1 MKTVVLLSY
10 TGIGSNLLHLSYCHQ
25 IAKKYGPITIITLCK
40 NLNQA
45 LSKDPL
51 IKEVIYLDKY
61 YKKLTDIF
69 YLSNFLSTLK
79 IDNIFIFY
87 PSIRFFL
94 ACKIARIKN
103 IKSYP
108 LFKKKNL
115 HLVNAAKK
123 FTEKVLNIKNCPT
136 ESKIFIDK
144 IEREN
149 ALKKIINNKK
159 NVILGI
165 GSSGP
170 STRWG
175 SKNFINLMK
184 KLLKKKDDFYFF
196 LLCGP
201 NEKEIADT
209 ITKEID
215 NDYCISLDKQKISE
229 IVPLISLADLYVGND
244 SFGQH
249 VASQC
254 NIPSII
260 IMLDTPKAYSDYSI
274 NQFRILPENINENDI
289 SHDSKFS
296 PDSIKVEQVIEK
308 IFSILKL

>member
-1 MKTVVLLSY
+1 MKTAVLLSY

-51 IKEVIYLDKY
+51 IKEVIYLDRY

-94 ACKIARIKN
+94 ASKIAKIK
-103 IKSYP
+103 IVKSYP

-175 SKNFINLMK
+175 SKNFIDLIK
-184 KLLKKKDDFYFF
+184 KLLEKDDFYFF
-196 LLCGP
+196 LLCGQ

-209 ITKEID
+209 IKKEID

-229 IVPLISLADLYVGND
+229 IVPLISLADIYVGND

-296 PDSIKVEQVIEK
+296 PDSIKVEQVVKK